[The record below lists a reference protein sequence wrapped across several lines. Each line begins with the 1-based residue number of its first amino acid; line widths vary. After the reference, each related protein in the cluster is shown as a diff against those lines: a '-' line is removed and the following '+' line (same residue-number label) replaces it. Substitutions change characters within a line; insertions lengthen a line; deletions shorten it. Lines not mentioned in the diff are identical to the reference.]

1 LFFEA
6 NNVAGPKK
14 KILEFNEE
22 LKKISDLIQFESFC
36 KVLGEP
42 QYYHSSSIGVKM
54 HECMKQLLDFPVAKV
69 FPCIDLYRLY
79 LIHPDSTA
87 EFTKSD
93 MGA

>member
-1 LFFEA
+1 
-6 NNVAGPKK
+6 
-14 KILEFNEE
+14 
-22 LKKISDLIQFESFC
+22 
-36 KVLGEP
+36 
-42 QYYHSSSIGVKM
+42 M

-93 MGA
+93 MGAQQIGVLISFLTNKQAPSAVHLLSLRALCNLFKN